1 MGVSGSGKT
10 TIGKLLSKK
19 TGIPFFDGDD
29 FHPDINIR
37 KMAEG
42 TPLKDKERVAWI
54 GQLSGFINNAPH
66 KHKILAC
73 SALSEFIRGLIT
85 AEIREQCYFVFL
97 RGGYDLIKRRMEKRE
112 NHYMKQGLLASQ
124 FEALEEPGNAL
135 LVDISK
141 TPDQICNEIYKAI
154 NKEQLSINSRLKNCL

>member
-1 MGVSGSGKT
+1 MVIILMGVSGCGKT

-29 FHPDINIR
+29 FHPEDNVR

-42 TPLKDKERVAWI
+42 NPLTDSDRVAWI
-54 GQLSGFINNAPH
+54 RQIADCINNMPSR
-66 KHKILAC
+66 HKILGC
-73 SALSEFIRGLIT
+73 SALSKYIRTLIKKDI
-85 AEIREQCYFVFL
+85 EEPCYFVFL

-112 NHYMKQGLLASQ
+112 DHYMKAGMLNSQ

-141 TPDQICNEIYKAI
+141 SPDQICEVILQAITNEQLAI
-154 NKEQLSINSRLKNCL
+154 NPV

>member
-29 FHPDINIR
+29 FHPDDNIR

-42 TPLKDKERVAWI
+42 TPLTDSDRVAWI
-54 GQLSGFINNAPH
+54 GQIAGHINNVPSR
-66 KHKILAC
+66 HKILGC
-73 SALSEFIRGLIT
+73 SALSKYVRTLINKDI
-85 AEIREQCYFVFL
+85 EEPCSFVFL
-97 RGGYDLIKRRMEKRE
+97 RGGYDLIKKRMEERE
-112 NHYMKQGLLASQ
+112 DHYMKAGMLESQ

-135 LVDISK
+135 LVDIGKS
-141 TPDQICNEIYKAI
+141 PDQICEVILQAISNEQSVI
-154 NKEQLSINSRLKNCL
+154 NK